1 MTANKYRD
9 YITSRRPAGPCVDA
23 DAPVEER
30 LRELEALNRELRQRI
45 IELEA
50 QSQEAQLLAGE
61 LEEQAAELEAANEE
75 IAGALREAE
84 RAHEAARSS
93 EARYRLLFDANPL
106 PAWVYDRDTLRFLA
120 VNQSAVREYGY
131 SEEELLSLT
140 LADIRPPEDVQA
152 LRDAVAASGDG
163 LHRASG
169 WRHRRKDGTLLD
181 VEIVSHAIEFDGH
194 RNAELIIVLDVTDRL
209 RAEAKLRDQADVLRA
224 VVDDSPLAVIVLD
237 IDLLISRWNPSAERI
252 FGWSA
257 DEVLGKSYGV
267 VIPEERRDEHARMR
281 ADSIAGKVIMNVESQ
296 RRRKD
301 GSLVDVSISVAALRH
316 ADGGVR
322 GFAVVL
328 ADITERLRLEARLRQ
343 TEKMEAVG
351 QLAGGV
357 AHDFNNLLTVI
368 TSYSGLLMEELPEGS
383 QLQADVQ
390 QIGGAAKRAA
400 SLTRQLLAFSR
411 QQVLR
416 PQLLTLNS
424 VVGGLEKL
432 LRRLV
437 REDIEITTTLDCDA
451 GLVEADPG
459 QLEQMII
466 NLVVNARDAMPH
478 GGTLT
483 IRTANTELDDSYVEL
498 HTEAAVV
505 PGRYVKLSVTDTGIG
520 MTPEVRRRIFDP
532 FFTTKAPGAGTGL
545 GLATV
550 YGIVKQ
556 SGGYIWVYSEPGHG
570 AAFEIYLPHAGD
582 ARKDGAPEARTA
594 TGRLEGN
601 ETLLLVEDDTPLRSV
616 ACRALRAYGYM
627 VLDAA
632 NGREA
637 LALCA
642 EHDGPIHAVVTDL
655 VMPEMG
661 GGELSDRIVARRP
674 GIKVL
679 LMSGYARD
687 EVERRNIARSGAAFI
702 EKPFAAETLAA
713 KVREVL
719 DG

>member
-1 MTANKYRD
+1 
-9 YITSRRPAGPCVDA
+9 
-23 DAPVEER
+23 
-30 LRELEALNRELRQRI
+30 
-45 IELEA
+45 
-50 QSQEAQLLAGE
+50 
-61 LEEQAAELEAANEE
+61 
-75 IAGALREAE
+75 
-84 RAHEAARSS
+84 
-93 EARYRLLFDANPL
+93 
-106 PAWVYDRDTLRFLA
+106 
-120 VNQSAVREYGY
+120 
-131 SEEELLSLT
+131 
-140 LADIRPPEDVQA
+140 
-152 LRDAVAASGDG
+152 
-163 LHRASG
+163 
-169 WRHRRKDGTLLD
+169 
-181 VEIVSHAIEFDGH
+181 
-194 RNAELIIVLDVTDRL
+194 
-209 RAEAKLRDQADVLRA
+209 
-224 VVDDSPLAVIVLD
+224 
-237 IDLLISRWNPSAERI
+237 
-252 FGWSA
+252 
-257 DEVLGKSYGV
+257 
-267 VIPEERRDEHARMR
+267 
-281 ADSIAGKVIMNVESQ
+281 
-296 RRRKD
+296 
-301 GSLVDVSISVAALRH
+301 
-316 ADGGVR
+316 
-322 GFAVVL
+322 
-328 ADITERLRLEARLRQ
+328 
-343 TEKMEAVG
+343 
-351 QLAGGV
+351 
-357 AHDFNNLLTVI
+357 
-368 TSYSGLLMEELPEGS
+368 
-383 QLQADVQ
+383 
-390 QIGGAAKRAA
+390 
-400 SLTRQLLAFSR
+400 
-411 QQVLR
+411 
-416 PQLLTLNS
+416 
-424 VVGGLEKL
+424 
-432 LRRLV
+432 
-437 REDIEITTTLDCDA
+437 
-451 GLVEADPG
+451 
-459 QLEQMII
+459 
-466 NLVVNARDAMPH
+466 MPH

-483 IRTANTELDDSYVEL
+483 IRTANAELDDSYVEL

-570 AAFEIYLPHAGD
+570 AAFEVYLPHAGD

-661 GGELSDRIVARRP
+661 GGELSGRIVARRP

>member
-224 VVDDSPLAVIVLD
+224 VVDDSPLGVIVLD

-483 IRTANTELDDSYVEL
+483 IRTANAELDDSYVEL

-642 EHDGPIHAVVTDL
+642 EHDGPIDAVVTDL

>member
-1 MTANKYRD
+1 MT
-9 YITSRRPAGPCVDA
+9 TSASSPCGTSGGHSGGG
-23 DAPVEER
+23 R
-30 LRELEALNRELRQRI
+30 QRELEALNSELRQRI

-50 QSQEAQLLAGE
+50 QSQAAQSMAE
-61 LEEQAAELEAANEE
+61 QLEEQAAELEAANQELAE
-75 IAGALREAE
+75 ALRETE
-84 RAHEAARSS
+84 RAHGVARRS

-140 LADIRPPEDVQA
+140 LADIRPPEDVPA
-152 LRDAVAASGDG
+152 LLDAVAASSDG
-163 LHRASG
+163 LHRGGG
-169 WRHRRKDGTLLD
+169 WRHRRKDGTVLD
-181 VEIVSHAIEFDGH
+181 VEIVSHGIEFDGH

-224 VVDDSPLAVIVLD
+224 VVDDSPLGVIVLD
-237 IDLLISRWNPSAERI
+237 LDLRISRWNPSAERI

-257 DEVLGKSYGV
+257 EEVLGKSYDI
-267 VIPEERRDEHARMR
+267 VIPEERRDEHARLR
-281 ADSIAGKVIMNVESQ
+281 ADSIAGKTIMNVESQ

-328 ADITERLRLEARLRQ
+328 ADIAERLRLETRLRQ

-351 QLAGGV
+351 QLAGGI

-368 TSYSGLLMEELPEGS
+368 TSYSGLLLGELPQGS
-383 QLQADVQ
+383 PLQADVQ

-400 SLTRQLLAFSR
+400 ALTRQLLAFSR

-437 REDIEITTTLDCDA
+437 REDIEITTMLDSDA

-483 IRTANTELDDSYVEL
+483 IRTSNAELDESYVEL

-532 FFTTKAPGAGTGL
+532 FFTTKAPGVGTGL

-556 SGGYIWVYSEPGHG
+556 SGGYIWVYSEPGRG
-570 AAFEIYLPHAGD
+570 AAFEIYLPHAGKT
-582 ARKDGAPEARTA
+582 RKAGAPEARTA

-601 ETLLLVEDDTPLRSV
+601 ETLLLVEDDTALRSV

-661 GGELSDRIVARRP
+661 GGELSERIAARRP

-687 EVERRNIARSGAAFI
+687 EVMRKNISCSGAAFI
-702 EKPFAAETLAA
+702 EKPFTTEMLAGR
-713 KVREVL
+713 VREVL

>member
-9 YITSRRPAGPCVDA
+9 YITSRRPAGPGVDA

-50 QSQEAQLLAGE
+50 QSQEAQLLPGE
-61 LEEQAAELEAANEE
+61 LEEQAAELEATNEE
-75 IAGALREAE
+75 IAEGLRYAE
-84 RAHEAARSS
+84 RAHEAARRS

-120 VNQSAVREYGY
+120 VNQLAVREYGY
-131 SEEELLSLT
+131 SEEEFLSLT

-152 LRDAVAASGDG
+152 LCDAVAASIDG
-163 LHRASG
+163 LHRCSG

-570 AAFEIYLPHAGD
+570 AAFEVYLPHAGD

-661 GGELSDRIVARRP
+661 GGELSGRIVARRP